1 MVQGYVSMVLHAH
14 LPYVRHPEYS
24 DCIEERWL
32 FEAITES
39 YIPLIDI
46 LDGLIADKVDFRLT
60 MSITP
65 TLLSMLDDDFL
76 KKRYIEY
83 LHKSIELSEKEV
95 IRTKNIYQISEV
107 AKMYNNRL
115 NLIMDVYDK
124 RYSRDL
130 ISAFRKFQ
138 SMGKLEV
145 LACAATHAYLPLMDM
160 YPEAMEAQIKVGID
174 TYKRYLGCQPH
185 GIWLPE
191 CAYTPAVD
199 RILRKY
205 GIYYFI
211 AESHGVLFAQPR
223 PIYGTYA
230 PIITPQGIAVFG
242 RDTESSKQV
251 WSADDG
257 YPGDYDYREF
267 YRDIGHELDYDYIKP
282 YIMSDGQRVQTGLK
296 YYRITGK
303 TDDKMPYIPERA
315 AEKAAIH
322 AGNFIFNR
330 QQQISYYSGSMDK
343 PPIVVCPYD
352 AELFGHWWYEGPKWL
367 DHLMRQVY
375 TSQIN
380 FKMITPWEY
389 LNMYPSI
396 QVAQPC
402 SSSWGYKGY
411 NEVWLNDSNDWIY
424 RHLHKA
430 VERMTEMANRY
441 ASPTNLERRALN
453 QAVRELLLAQSSDW
467 AFIMKTGTMTDYAA
481 NRTRAHVQRFNK
493 LYEDITGCKIDQ
505 QWLSEIEYLDNI
517 FPDIDYRI
525 YSSQKGGAYSN

>member
-46 LDGLIADKVDFRLT
+46 LDGLMEDKIDFKLT
-60 MSITP
+60 MSITS

-76 KKRYIEY
+76 KDRYTQY
-83 LHKSIELSEKEV
+83 LHKLIELSEKEV

-115 NLIMDVYDK
+115 KLIMDVYDK

-138 SMGKLEV
+138 SMGKLEI
-145 LACAATHAYLPLMDM
+145 LACAATHGYLPLMDM
-160 YPEAMEAQIKVGID
+160 YPEALEAQIKVGID
-174 TYKRYLGCQPH
+174 TYKRYLGQQPH

-191 CAYTPAVD
+191 CAYTPAID
-199 RILRKY
+199 HILHKY

-223 PIYGTYA
+223 PVCGTYA

-251 WSADDG
+251 WSADEG

-267 YRDIGHELDYDYIKP
+267 YRDIGHELDYNYIKP

-303 TDDKMPYIPERA
+303 TDDKMPY
-315 AEKAAIH
+315 
-322 AGNFIFNR
+322 
-330 QQQISYYSGSMDK
+330 
-343 PPIVVCPYD
+343 
-352 AELFGHWWYEGPKWL
+352 
-367 DHLMRQVY
+367 
-375 TSQIN
+375 
-380 FKMITPWEY
+380 
-389 LNMYPSI
+389 
-396 QVAQPC
+396 
-402 SSSWGYKGY
+402 
-411 NEVWLNDSNDWIY
+411 
-424 RHLHKA
+424 
-430 VERMTEMANRY
+430 
-441 ASPTNLERRALN
+441 
-453 QAVRELLLAQSSDW
+453 
-467 AFIMKTGTMTDYAA
+467 
-481 NRTRAHVQRFNK
+481 
-493 LYEDITGCKIDQ
+493 
-505 QWLSEIEYLDNI
+505 
-517 FPDIDYRI
+517 
-525 YSSQKGGAYSN
+525 